1 MSLDGADPTIPA
13 RDQRGH
19 KGTFGTVVVVGGCAL
34 PVTRMVGAPA
44 LAALGALRSGA
55 GLVKLA
61 CPAGVLDGAMAIC
74 PSATGIALAHD
85 AEGHLIAHEAAQTLD
100 GVVEDLAGRP
110 GAIVIGPG
118 LGQGEGPR
126 AASLRMVQQQDVPVI
141 VDADAINALAEI
153 PELFRDFH
161 ARAILTPHPGE
172 YRRLAASLRITLDP
186 VDPATRA
193 DAAAALAQRLG
204 CVVVLKG
211 HATVVSDGLETW
223 TCGRGHACL
232 ATAGTGDVLTG
243 VIAALVAQFAAP
255 AMTTLHPK
263 APADPTRLTLMQAAR
278 AAVQAH
284 ALAGEA
290 WSNGRA
296 AAAGMLATEL
306 ADLLPHALESLRQ
319 PSQSAR

>member
-1 MSLDGADPTIPA
+1 MPSDVSGPTIPL

-19 KGTFGTVVVVGGCAL
+19 KGTFGTVVVVGGCAI
-34 PVTRMVGAPA
+34 PATRMVGAPA
-44 LAALGALRSGA
+44 LAALGALRAGA

-61 CPAGVLDGAMAIC
+61 CPAGVLDGAMSLC
-74 PSATGIALAHD
+74 PSATGVALGND
-85 AEGHLIAHEAAQTLD
+85 ADGNLIAHEAAQTLD
-100 GVVEDLAGRP
+100 GLVDDLAGRS

-118 LGQGEGPR
+118 LGKGEGPR
-126 AASLRMVQQQDVPVI
+126 AISLRMVQQQDVPVI

-172 YRRLAASLRITLDP
+172 FKRLATSLRITHDP
-186 VDPATRA
+186 VNPGTRE
-193 DAAAALAQRLG
+193 AAATALAQRLG

-211 HATVVSDGLETW
+211 HATVVTDGLDTW
-223 TCGRGHACL
+223 TCTRGHACL

-243 VIAALVAQFAAP
+243 VIAALVAQFVPTSIAA
-255 AMTTLHPK
+255 MHPK
-263 APADPTRLTLMQAAR
+263 APPDPARLTLMQAAR

-290 WSNGRA
+290 WSNSRA

-306 ADLLPHALESLRQ
+306 ADILPQALESLRQ
-319 PSQSAR
+319 PANASA